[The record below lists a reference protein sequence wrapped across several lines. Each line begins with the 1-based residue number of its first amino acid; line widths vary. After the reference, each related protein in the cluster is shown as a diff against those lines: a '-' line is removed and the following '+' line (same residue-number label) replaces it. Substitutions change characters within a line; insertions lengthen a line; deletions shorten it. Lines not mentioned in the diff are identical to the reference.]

1 MAEHLSGNE
10 ISLRYPGKFLVLE
23 NTELAGGGGVSAAD
37 VIGVYSASYVDEA
50 YKGFLLRGH
59 NCQKAR
65 VMNGSVV
72 LI

>member
-10 ISLRYPGKFLVLE
+10 ISLRYPRKFLVLE
-23 NTELAGGGGVSAAD
+23 NTELTNEGDVSAAD

-50 YKGFLLRGH
+50 YKGFLLRGY

-65 VMNGSVV
+65 VMNDSVV